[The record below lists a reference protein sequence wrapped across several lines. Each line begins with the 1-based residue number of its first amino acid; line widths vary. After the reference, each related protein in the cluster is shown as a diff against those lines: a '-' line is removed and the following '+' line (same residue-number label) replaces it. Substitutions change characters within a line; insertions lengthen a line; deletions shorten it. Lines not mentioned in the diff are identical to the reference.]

1 MALVVELTHTGQD
14 KLNEKLLHAA
24 AEVFAE
30 NGYEKAG
37 VAEIAR
43 RAGVTTGA
51 IYSRYSGKAELLV
64 EAVDRHLLTQLHS
77 LHSNASAVD
86 VLSHLG
92 AHLLDDLSDGT
103 GLFLEAVVA
112 AKRDP
117 ELAERLRDVLQSEEN
132 KLRDLIHEAISQE
145 GADSE
150 IDQLALMRLAHAIGF
165 GMTLTRTIGLEMPSS
180 EDWTTV
186 INLVI
191 EAFIRNETE
200 NHGDRP

>member
-1 MALVVELTHTGQD
+1 VAFSTQTVEPDQDELT
-14 KLNEKLLHAA
+14 ERLLHAA

-51 IYSRYSGKAELLV
+51 IYSRYSGKAELLIG
-64 EAVDRHLLTQLHS
+64 AVDRHLLTQLNS
-77 LHSNASAVD
+77 LHSNAKPVD

-92 AHLLDDLSDGT
+92 DHLLDDLSDGT

-117 ELAERLRDVLQSEEN
+117 ELAERLRHVLQSEEN
-132 KLRDLIHEAISQE
+132 KLGQLIMEATSQQ
-145 GADSE
+145 GNNSE
-150 IDQLALMRLAHAIGF
+150 IDQLSIMRLAQAIGF
-165 GMTLTRTIGLEMPSS
+165 GMTLTRTIGLELPSS
-180 EDWTTV
+180 KNWTTV

-191 EAFIRNETE
+191 EAFINNETT
-200 NHGDRP
+200 NNGGQS

>member
-1 MALVVELTHTGQD
+1 MALVAEANSGVQDELT
-14 KLNEKLLHAA
+14 ERLLQAA

-51 IYSRYSGKAELLV
+51 IYSRYSGKAELLID
-64 EAVDRHLLTQLHS
+64 AVDRHLLTQLNT
-77 LHSNASAVD
+77 LHSNASAID

-92 AHLLDDLSDGT
+92 DHLLDDLSDGT

-117 ELAERLRDVLQSEEN
+117 ELAERLRHVLQSEEN
-132 KLRDLIHEAISQE
+132 KLSQLIKEASPQQ
-145 GADSE
+145 D
-150 IDQLALMRLAHAIGF
+150 IDQLALIRLAHAIGF
-165 GMTLTRTIGLEMPSS
+165 GMTLTRTIGLDLPSRD
-180 EDWTTV
+180 DWTTV

-191 EAFIRNETE
+191 EAFINNETKT
-200 NHGDRP
+200 HGGQS

>member
-1 MALVVELTHTGQD
+1 MTLVAELTHTGQD
-14 KLNEKLLHAA
+14 ELNEKLLHAA

-92 AHLLDDLSDGT
+92 DHLLDDLSDGT

-165 GMTLTRTIGLEMPSS
+165 GMTLTRTIGLELPSR

-200 NHGDRP
+200 NHGD

>member
-1 MALVVELTHTGQD
+1 MALVAELTHTGQD
-14 KLNEKLLHAA
+14 ELNEKLLHAA

-43 RAGVTTGA
+43 SAGVPTRA

-92 AHLLDDLSDGT
+92 DHLLDDLSDGT

-165 GMTLTRTIGLEMPSS
+165 GMTLTRTIGLELPSR

-200 NHGDRP
+200 NHGD

>member
-1 MALVVELTHTGQD
+1 MALVAELTHTGQD
-14 KLNEKLLHAA
+14 ELNEKLLHAA

-43 RAGVTTGA
+43 RAGVTTAA

-92 AHLLDDLSDGT
+92 DHLLDDLSDGT

-165 GMTLTRTIGLEMPSS
+165 GMTLTRTIGLELPSR

-200 NHGDRP
+200 NHGD

>member
-1 MALVVELTHTGQD
+1 MTLVAELTHTGQD
-14 KLNEKLLHAA
+14 ELNEKLLHAA

-64 EAVDRHLLTQLHS
+64 EAVDRHLLPQLHS

-92 AHLLDDLSDGT
+92 DHLLDDLSDGT

-165 GMTLTRTIGLEMPSS
+165 GMTLTRTIGLELPSR

-200 NHGDRP
+200 NHGD

>member
-1 MALVVELTHTGQD
+1 MALVAELTHTGQD
-14 KLNEKLLHAA
+14 ELNEKLLHAA

-92 AHLLDDLSDGT
+92 DHLLDHLSDGT

-165 GMTLTRTIGLEMPSS
+165 GMTLTRTIGLELPSR

-200 NHGDRP
+200 NHGD

>member
-1 MALVVELTHTGQD
+1 MAIVAELTHTGQD
-14 KLNEKLLHAA
+14 ELNEKLLHAA

-43 RAGVTTGA
+43 RVGVTTGA

-92 AHLLDDLSDGT
+92 DHLLDDLSDGT

-132 KLRDLIHEAISQE
+132 KLRNLIHEAISQE

-165 GMTLTRTIGLEMPSS
+165 GMTLTRTIGLELPSR

-200 NHGDRP
+200 NHGD

>member
-1 MALVVELTHTGQD
+1 MAIVAELTHTGQD
-14 KLNEKLLHAA
+14 ELNEKLLHAA

-43 RAGVTTGA
+43 RVGVTTGA

-92 AHLLDDLSDGT
+92 DHLLDDLSDGT

-117 ELAERLRDVLQSEEN
+117 ELAERLKDVLQSEEN

-165 GMTLTRTIGLEMPSS
+165 GMTLTRTIGLELPSR

-200 NHGDRP
+200 NHGD

>member
-1 MALVVELTHTGQD
+1 MALATELTNTDQD
-14 KLNEKLLHAA
+14 ELKERLLHAA

-51 IYSRYSGKAELLV
+51 IYSRYSGKAELLI

-77 LHSNASAVD
+77 LHSNATAID
-86 VLSHLG
+86 VLCHLG
-92 AHLLDDLSDGT
+92 DHLLDDLSDGT

-117 ELAERLRDVLQSEEN
+117 ELAERLRHVLQSEEN
-132 KLRDLIHEAISQE
+132 KLGQLIKEADPQQ
-145 GADSE
+145 DV
-150 IDQLALMRLAHAIGF
+150 DQLALMRLAHAIGF
-165 GMTLTRTIGLEMPSS
+165 GMTLTRTIGLELPSRD
-180 EDWTTV
+180 DWTKV

-191 EAFIRNETE
+191 EAFINNDMETY
-200 NHGDRP
+200 GG

>member
-1 MALVVELTHTGQD
+1 MALATELTHTDQD
-14 KLNEKLLHAA
+14 ELKERLLHAA

-51 IYSRYSGKAELLV
+51 IYSRYSGKAELLID
-64 EAVDRHLLTQLHS
+64 AVDRHLLTQLHS
-77 LHSNASAVD
+77 LHSNASAID

-92 AHLLDDLSDGT
+92 DHLLDDLSDGT

-117 ELAERLRDVLQSEEN
+117 ELAERLRHVLQSEEN
-132 KLRDLIHEAISQE
+132 KLGQLIKEAAPQQ
-145 GADSE
+145 GV
-150 IDQLALMRLAHAIGF
+150 DQLALMRLAHAIGF
-165 GMTLTRTIGLEMPSS
+165 GMTLTRTIGLELPSRN
-180 EDWTTV
+180 DWTTV

-191 EAFIRNETE
+191 EAFINNDMET
-200 NHGDRP
+200 HGG

>member
-1 MALVVELTHTGQD
+1 MALVAELTHTGQD
-14 KLNEKLLHAA
+14 ELNEKLLHAA

-92 AHLLDDLSDGT
+92 DHLLDDLSDGT

-132 KLRDLIHEAISQE
+132 KLRDVIHEAISQE

-165 GMTLTRTIGLEMPSS
+165 GMTLTRTIGLELPSR

-200 NHGDRP
+200 NHGD

>member
-1 MALVVELTHTGQD
+1 M
-14 KLNEKLLHAA
+14 
-24 AEVFAE
+24 
-30 NGYEKAG
+30 
-37 VAEIAR
+37 
-43 RAGVTTGA
+43 
-51 IYSRYSGKAELLV
+51 
-64 EAVDRHLLTQLHS
+64 
-77 LHSNASAVD
+77 D

-92 AHLLDDLSDGT
+92 DHLLDDLSDGT

-165 GMTLTRTIGLEMPSS
+165 GMALTRTIGLELPSR

-200 NHGDRP
+200 NHGD

>member
-1 MALVVELTHTGQD
+1 MALVDELTHTGQD
-14 KLNEKLLHAA
+14 ELNEKLLHAA

-92 AHLLDDLSDGT
+92 DHLLDDLSDGT

-165 GMTLTRTIGLEMPSS
+165 GMTLTRTIGLELPSR

-200 NHGDRP
+200 NHGD

>member
-1 MALVVELTHTGQD
+1 MAIVAELTHTGQD
-14 KLNEKLLHAA
+14 ELNEKLLHAA

-43 RAGVTTGA
+43 RVGVTTGA

-92 AHLLDDLSDGT
+92 DHLLDDLSDGT

-117 ELAERLRDVLQSEEN
+117 ELAERLKDVLQSEEN

-145 GADSE
+145 GANSE

-165 GMTLTRTIGLEMPSS
+165 GMTLTRTIGLELPSR

-200 NHGDRP
+200 NHGD

>member
-1 MALVVELTHTGQD
+1 MAIVAELTHTGQD
-14 KLNEKLLHAA
+14 ELNEKLLHAA

-92 AHLLDDLSDGT
+92 DHLLDDLSDGT

-165 GMTLTRTIGLEMPSS
+165 GMTLTRTIGLELPSR

-200 NHGDRP
+200 NHGD

>member
-1 MALVVELTHTGQD
+1 MALVAELTHTGQD
-14 KLNEKLLHAA
+14 ELIEKLLHAA

-92 AHLLDDLSDGT
+92 DHLLDDLSDGT

-165 GMTLTRTIGLEMPSS
+165 GMTLTRTIGLELPSR

-200 NHGDRP
+200 NHGD

>member
-1 MALVVELTHTGQD
+1 MALVAELAHTGQD
-14 KLNEKLLHAA
+14 ELNEKLLHAA

-92 AHLLDDLSDGT
+92 DHLLDDLSDGT

-165 GMTLTRTIGLEMPSS
+165 GMTLTRTIGLELPSR

-200 NHGDRP
+200 NHGD

>member
-1 MALVVELTHTGQD
+1 MAIVAELTHTGQD
-14 KLNEKLLHAA
+14 ELNEKLLHAA

-92 AHLLDDLSDGT
+92 DHLLDDLSDGT

-117 ELAERLRDVLQSEEN
+117 ELAERLKDVLQSEEN

-165 GMTLTRTIGLEMPSS
+165 GMTLTRTIGLELPSR

-200 NHGDRP
+200 NHGD

>member
-1 MALVVELTHTGQD
+1 M
-14 KLNEKLLHAA
+14 
-24 AEVFAE
+24 
-30 NGYEKAG
+30 
-37 VAEIAR
+37 
-43 RAGVTTGA
+43 
-51 IYSRYSGKAELLV
+51 
-64 EAVDRHLLTQLHS
+64 DRHLLTQLHS

-92 AHLLDDLSDGT
+92 DHLLDDLSDGT

-117 ELAERLRDVLQSEEN
+117 ELAERLKDVLQSEEN

-165 GMTLTRTIGLEMPSS
+165 GMTLTRTIGLELPSR

-200 NHGDRP
+200 NHGD

>member
-1 MALVVELTHTGQD
+1 MALVAELTHTGQD
-14 KLNEKLLHAA
+14 ELNEKLLHAA

-92 AHLLDDLSDGT
+92 DHLLDDLSDGT

-117 ELAERLRDVLQSEEN
+117 ELAERLKDVLQSEEN

-165 GMTLTRTIGLEMPSS
+165 GMTLTRTIGLELPSR

-200 NHGDRP
+200 NHGD

>member
-1 MALVVELTHTGQD
+1 MAIVAELTHTGQD
-14 KLNEKLLHAA
+14 ELNEKLLHAA

-64 EAVDRHLLTQLHS
+64 EAVDRPLLTQLHS

-92 AHLLDDLSDGT
+92 DHLLDDLSDGT

-145 GADSE
+145 GAVSE

-165 GMTLTRTIGLEMPSS
+165 GMTLTRTNGLELPSR

-200 NHGDRP
+200 NHGD

>member
-1 MALVVELTHTGQD
+1 MTLVVEPNSAVQDELT
-14 KLNEKLLHAA
+14 ERLLQAA

-51 IYSRYSGKAELLV
+51 IYSRYSGKAELLID
-64 EAVDRHLLTQLHS
+64 AVDRHLLTQLNT
-77 LHSNASAVD
+77 LHSNASAID
-86 VLSHLG
+86 VLSPLG
-92 AHLLDDLSDGT
+92 DHLLDDLSDGT

-117 ELAERLRDVLQSEEN
+117 ELAERLRHVLQSEEN
-132 KLRDLIHEAISQE
+132 KLAQLIKEASPQQ
-145 GADSE
+145 D

-165 GMTLTRTIGLEMPSS
+165 GMTLTRTIGLDLPSRD
-180 EDWTTV
+180 DWTTV

-191 EAFIRNETE
+191 EAFINNETKT
-200 NHGDRP
+200 HGGKS

>member
-1 MALVVELTHTGQD
+1 MALVAELAHTGQD
-14 KLNEKLLHAA
+14 ELNEKLLHAA

-92 AHLLDDLSDGT
+92 DHLLDDLSDGT

-165 GMTLTRTIGLEMPSS
+165 GMTLTRTIGLELPS
-180 EDWTTV
+180 V

-191 EAFIRNETE
+191 EAFIRKETE
-200 NHGDRP
+200 NHGD

>member
-1 MALVVELTHTGQD
+1 MALATELTNTDQD
-14 KLNEKLLHAA
+14 ELKERLLHAA

-37 VAEIAR
+37 VSEIAR

-51 IYSRYSGKAELLV
+51 IYSRYSGKAELLID
-64 EAVDRHLLTQLHS
+64 AVDRHLLTQLHS
-77 LHSNASAVD
+77 LHSNASAID

-92 AHLLDDLSDGT
+92 DHLLDDLSAGT

-117 ELAERLRDVLQSEEN
+117 ELAERLRHVLQSEEN
-132 KLRDLIHEAISQE
+132 KLGQLIKEAAPQQ
-145 GADSE
+145 DV
-150 IDQLALMRLAHAIGF
+150 DQLALMRLAHAIGF
-165 GMTLTRTIGLEMPSS
+165 GMTLTRTIGLELPSRD
-180 EDWTTV
+180 DWTTV

-191 EAFIRNETE
+191 EAFINSETKT
-200 NHGDRP
+200 HGG

>member
-1 MALVVELTHTGQD
+1 MAT
-14 KLNEKLLHAA
+14 K
-24 AEVFAE
+24 
-30 NGYEKAG
+30 KAG

-92 AHLLDDLSDGT
+92 DHLLDDLSDGT
-103 GLFLEAVVA
+103 GLFLEAVA

-150 IDQLALMRLAHAIGF
+150 IDHPRFDA
-165 GMTLTRTIGLEMPSS
+165 SS
-180 EDWTTV
+180 AR
-186 INLVI
+186 NR
-191 EAFIRNETE
+191 IRNDPNKNNWTGTPLKRGLDQSYKLS
-200 NHGDRP
+200 N

>member
-92 AHLLDDLSDGT
+92 DHLLDDLSDGT

>member
-1 MALVVELTHTGQD
+1 MALVAELTHTGQD
-14 KLNEKLLHAA
+14 ELNEKLLHAA

-92 AHLLDDLSDGT
+92 DHLLDDLSDGT

-165 GMTLTRTIGLEMPSS
+165 GMTLTRTIGLELPSRA
-180 EDWTTV
+180 DWTTV

-200 NHGDRP
+200 NHGD